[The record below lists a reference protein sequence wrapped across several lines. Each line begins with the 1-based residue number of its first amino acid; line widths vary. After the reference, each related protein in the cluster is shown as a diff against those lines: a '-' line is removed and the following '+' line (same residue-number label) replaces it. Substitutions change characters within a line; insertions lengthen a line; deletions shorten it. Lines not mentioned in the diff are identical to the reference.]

1 MTVAIQAL
9 NIQKLSVEERLELI
23 DVLWESITDRDALF
37 KLTEEEKQE
46 LDRRVA
52 DAEAHPETGM
62 TWEEVRDR
70 LRKRRKSS
78 RTT

>member
-1 MTVAIQAL
+1 MSATIQAL
-9 NIQKLSVEERLELI
+9 EIDKLSVDERLELI
-23 DVLWESITDRDALF
+23 DALWESITDRDALF
-37 KLTEEEKQE
+37 ELTEEEKQE

-78 RTT
+78 RTS